1 MDATS
6 LDTLARTLG
15 NGASRRMVLGGV
27 LAAFGLLNAGSVAR
41 KKKRKPLKRNQFGCV
56 NVGAKCRGNDANCCS
71 GICEGEKPK
80 KRKKDRSRCAGHDA
94 RTCQAGQDTCAGPFF
109 PCVSSR
115 SATARCVITTG
126 NAPYCAGDVFCRSC
140 ARDTDCSAEEFE
152 TGAACIVCASCPE
165 TTACATLRT
174 FA

>member
-1 MDATS
+1 MEAS
-6 LDTLARTLG
+6 RFDTLARTLSDRT
-15 NGASRRMVLGGV
+15 SRRVVLGGV
-27 LAAFGLLNAGSVAR
+27 LGALGVQVAGAA
-41 KKKRKPLKRNQFGCV
+41 KKKNRAQPLRRNQFGCV
-56 NVGAKCRGNDANCCS
+56 DVGGKCRGNDANCCS
-71 GICEGEKPK
+71 GICEGDKPK

-94 RTCQAGQDTCAGPFF
+94 STCQAGQDTSAGPFF